1 MSAQFPANPLA
12 EQVYARLKDDI
23 FEFRLLPG
31 DRFTETE
38 MAERYEVSRTPMR
51 DALYR
56 LQREGYL
63 EVAFRRGWQVRTLDF
78 AWFDDLYDLRI
89 VLETAALERIC
100 QMPEDPPELMAL
112 KKIWLVPKA
121 EREQDDRRVSQLDER
136 FHTSIVAAAGNAE
149 MSRVHAEL
157 TEKLRIIRRLD
168 FTQGERIDATY
179 QEHGKILQLLLRR
192 KAAECVMLVRSH
204 IQQSKL
210 EVRKIT
216 LHRLHEARSVA

>member
-1 MSAQFPANPLA
+1 MPKAAANPLA
-12 EQVYARLKDDI
+12 EQVYCRLKEDI

-31 DRFTETE
+31 DRFTETG
-38 MAERYEVSRTPMR
+38 MAERCDVSRTPLR

-63 EVAFRRGWQVRTLDF
+63 DVAFRRGWQVRTLDF
-78 AWFDDLYDLRI
+78 GYFDNLYDLRI

-100 QMPEDPPELMAL
+100 QASEHPAELREL
-112 KKIWLVPKA
+112 ERLWLVPGA
-121 EREQDDRRVSQLDER
+121 EREQDGRVVAQLDER
-136 FHTSIVAAAGNAE
+136 FHASLVAAAGNPE

-168 FTQGERIDATY
+168 FTQEQRVDATY
-179 QEHGKILQLLLRR
+179 EEHGKIVRLLLRR
-192 KAAECVMLVRSH
+192 TFPDVVMLLRAH
-204 IQQSKL
+204 IQQSKT

-216 LHRLHEARSVA
+216 LHRLHEARLKM

>member
-1 MSAQFPANPLA
+1 MSQTTANPLA
-12 EQVYARLKDDI
+12 EQVYSRLKDDI

-38 MAERYEVSRTPMR
+38 MAERHDVSRTPLR

-63 EVAFRRGWQVRTLDF
+63 EVEFRRGWKVRSLDF
-78 AWFDDLYDLRI
+78 RYFDDLYDLRI
-89 VLETAALERIC
+89 VLELAALDRIC
-100 QMPEDPPELMAL
+100 QMPEHPAEIGELKA
-112 KKIWLVPKA
+112 IWLVPKA
-121 EREQDDRRVSQLDER
+121 DREPDGRVVSRLDER
-136 FHTSIVAAAGNAE
+136 FHSTLVAAAGNAE

-168 FTQGERIDATY
+168 FTQPDRIDATY
-179 QEHGKILQLLLRR
+179 QEHGKIVQLLLRR
-192 KAAECVMLVRSH
+192 KFPESAMLLRSH
-204 IQQSKL
+204 IQQSKI

-216 LHRLHEARSVA
+216 LHRMYEARLVT